1 MIRIGG
7 VARERLCK
15 ERIRC
20 NFSWNQV
27 KRGAHNQEVILI
39 ERKRTDAK
47 PVIESINKLTHAHKL
62 RERNNTKAH

>member
-39 ERKRTDAK
+39 ERKK
-47 PVIESINKLTHAHKL
+47 N
-62 RERNNTKAH
+62 